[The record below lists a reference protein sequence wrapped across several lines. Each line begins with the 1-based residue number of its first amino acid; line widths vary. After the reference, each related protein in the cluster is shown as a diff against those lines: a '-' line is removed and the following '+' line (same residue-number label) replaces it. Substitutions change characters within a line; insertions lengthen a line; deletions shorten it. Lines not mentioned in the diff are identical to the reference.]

1 MPPLPDFIPLPET
14 YWNVDLNEDDPQAA
28 AKAEREGAQ
37 EALDEYHEKLAT
49 YLASL
54 GLKPNPDPR
63 KALMADLMKPETD
76 AQAQMI
82 VQQAMAENEQNAVL
96 GQPPKKVPLV
106 FSWEEQRSKL
116 PWSPHKGIPNYRDS
130 LLRYVRLRL
139 RASND
144 ELGQALKAAVDAQ
157 PLADWMIADYV
168 AFRGEAG

>member
-1 MPPLPDFIPLPET
+1 MPLPDFIPLPAT

-28 AKAEREGAQ
+28 AKAAREGAQ

-54 GLKPNPDPR
+54 GLRPDTDPR

-82 VQQAMAENEQNAVL
+82 VQQAMAANEQAAL
-96 GQPPKKVPLV
+96 MGQPPKKVPLV
-106 FSWEEQRSKL
+106 YSWEEQRAKM
-116 PWSPHKGIPNYRDS
+116 PWSPARGVPNYRDS

-139 RASND
+139 RAANG
-144 ELGQALKAAVDAQ
+144 ELGEALRVAVDAQ
-157 PLADWMIADYV
+157 PLADWLIADYV
-168 AFRGEAG
+168 SFRNETT